1 MVIDLRLVDTRW
13 SRRHIAVLTAS
24 VTVLV
29 RVVTLTARITE
40 SNSIMAI
47 IHVIVCLVV
56 STPILI
62 RAVINCRSFL
72 LTVSAV

>member
-1 MVIDLRLVDTRW
+1 MVVDLRLVDARG

-29 RVVTLTARITE
+29 RVVTLTARITK

-56 STPILI
+56 SAPILI
-62 RAVINCRSFL
+62 RAVVNCRSFL